1 MIACKLSQIKR
12 NSSLQTDQDQAKIKY
27 GQYLS
32 SYFHIKGYGKKCWV
46 IAVNIEVDHSLYLA
60 QGVTSE
66 QLVRGCIEHLNFPPK
81 SKYGKKRRR
90 QPLYGKLRGVPYSFK
105 LKTKNN
111 KQIIEALLVTERQRS
126 KHFWGEGIKA
136 NYSIWG
142 RRKKQ

>member
-90 QPLYGKLRGVPYSFK
+90 APLYGKLRGEPHSFK

>member
-1 MIACKLSQIKR
+1 MIPCKLSQIKQ
-12 NSSLQTDQDQAKIKY
+12 NSLLQADQDQTKIKY
-27 GQYLS
+27 GRYLS

-60 QGVTSE
+60 QGTTGE
-66 QLVRGCIEHLNFPPK
+66 HLVRGCIEHLNFPPK

-90 QPLYGKLRGVPYSFK
+90 QPLYGKFRGEPYSFK

-111 KQIIEALLVTERQRS
+111 KQIIEALLVTERRRS

-136 NYSIWG
+136 NYSTCG
-142 RRKKQ
+142 RRKKL

>member
-12 NSSLQTDQDQAKIKY
+12 NSSLQADQDQAKIKY

-90 QPLYGKLRGVPYSFK
+90 APLYGKLRGEPHSFK

>member
-1 MIACKLSQIKR
+1 MIPCTLSQIKQNR
-12 NSSLQTDQDQAKIKY
+12 WLQRDQTKTRH
-27 GQYLS
+27 GLYLS

-46 IAVNIEVDHSLYLA
+46 VAVNIEVDHSLYLA
-60 QGVTSE
+60 QGVTEE
-66 QLVRGCIEHLNFPPK
+66 QLVRECIEHLNFPPK

-90 QPLYGKLRGVPYSFK
+90 QPLYGKFREKPHSFK

-111 KQIIEALLVTERQRS
+111 KQIIEAFLVTEHRRS

-136 NYSIWG
+136 NYSTWG